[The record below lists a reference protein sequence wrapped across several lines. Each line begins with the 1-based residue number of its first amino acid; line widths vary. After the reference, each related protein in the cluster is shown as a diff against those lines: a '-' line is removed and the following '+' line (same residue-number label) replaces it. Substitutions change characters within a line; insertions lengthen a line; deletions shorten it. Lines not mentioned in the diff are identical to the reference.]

1 VRLGLR
7 SQRRAE
13 FQGGACLAALPAR
26 RVNQELGHWAP
37 QDVDLESRKI
47 GHVEVNPV
55 DIEALVARITEEV
68 MHELRGANTPASVP
82 ATAPSPPQWTP
93 APPPALTPASV
104 SAGSCA
110 GCGQGCPAQLT
121 GECLGLGHCAT
132 LIPQKVQAVIE
143 AGADRVGSGLGNRI
157 TGREVGAMIDHTLLK
172 PEATREEVLHLCEEA
187 RAHSFASVC
196 VNPAWVRTAAEA
208 LRGSG
213 VKVCTVVGF
222 PLGATTTITKVMET
236 RDAVANGADE
246 IDMVINIGALK
257 NGQDDLVESDIREVV
272 LSAGGR
278 LVKTILETAL
288 LSDDEVVRACH
299 LARRAGVDFVKTSTG
314 FGPGGATA
322 HHVALMRR
330 TVGRNIG
337 VKASGGIRD
346 FETAQ
351 KMIEAGA
358 TRIGASASVKIV
370 KGESAGAGTY

>member
-1 VRLGLR
+1 M
-7 SQRRAE
+7 
-13 FQGGACLAALPAR
+13 
-26 RVNQELGHWAP
+26 
-37 QDVDLESRKI
+37 
-47 GHVEVNPV
+47 

-68 MHELRGANTPASVP
+68 MQELRVPKVP
-82 ATAPSPPQWTP
+82 AP
-93 APPPALTPASV
+93 APAVAQPAPLSTLSRNLPLAAPPSHGC
-104 SAGSCA
+104 SCGSQGCRSCSQGCGSCSKS
-110 GCGQGCPAQLT
+110 GCGSSCGEKAS
-121 GECLGLGHCAT
+121 GECVGKGHCAT
-132 LIPQKVQAVIE
+132 LVPERVQAVID
-143 AGADRVGSGLGNRI
+143 AGADRIGNGLGGRI
-157 TGREVGAMIDHTLLK
+157 TGREVGLMIDHTLLK
-172 PEATREEVLHLCEEA
+172 AEATREEVLKLCEEA
-187 RAHSFASVC
+187 RAHTFASVC
-196 VNPAWVRTAAEA
+196 VNPAWVRTASEA
-208 LRGSG
+208 LRGSP

-257 NGQDDLVESDIREVV
+257 NGQDDVVESDIREVV

-278 LVKTILETAL
+278 LVKTIFETAL

>member
-1 VRLGLR
+1 M
-7 SQRRAE
+7 
-13 FQGGACLAALPAR
+13 
-26 RVNQELGHWAP
+26 
-37 QDVDLESRKI
+37 
-47 GHVEVNPV
+47 NPV

-68 MHELRGANTPASVP
+68 MHELRGGQ
-82 ATAPSPPQWTP
+82 ATAPVPSSPPPPSPPPPLQKPSFTP
-93 APPPALTPASV
+93 AVAPGARAS
-104 SAGSCA
+104 SCA

-288 LSDDEVVRACH
+288 LSDEEVVRACH

-370 KGESAGAGTY
+370 KGEAAGAGTY

>member
-1 VRLGLR
+1 L
-7 SQRRAE
+7 
-13 FQGGACLAALPAR
+13 
-26 RVNQELGHWAP
+26 
-37 QDVDLESRKI
+37 
-47 GHVEVNPV
+47 EVNLV

-68 MHELRGANTPASVP
+68 MHELRGGQVAAPAPSPVQAPPVSYSVP
-82 ATAPSPPQWTP
+82 AASASTAGLGCP
-93 APPPALTPASV
+93 
-104 SAGSCA
+104 G
-110 GCGQGCPAQLT
+110 GCGPGCPAQIT
-121 GECLGLGHCAT
+121 GECVGLGHCAN

-143 AGADRVGSGLGNRI
+143 AGADRVGNGLGSRI
-157 TGREVGAMIDHTLLK
+157 TGREVGMMIDHTLLK
-172 PEATREEVLHLCEEA
+172 PEATREEVLKLCEEA

-196 VNPAWVRTAAEA
+196 VNPAWVRTSADA
-208 LRGSG
+208 LRGST

-257 NGQDDLVESDIREVV
+257 NGQDDQVENDIREVV
-272 LSAGGR
+272 LSAGGH
-278 LVKTILETAL
+278 LVKAILETAL
-288 LSDDEVVRACH
+288 LSDEEVVRACH

-370 KGESAGAGTY
+370 KGEAAGAGTY